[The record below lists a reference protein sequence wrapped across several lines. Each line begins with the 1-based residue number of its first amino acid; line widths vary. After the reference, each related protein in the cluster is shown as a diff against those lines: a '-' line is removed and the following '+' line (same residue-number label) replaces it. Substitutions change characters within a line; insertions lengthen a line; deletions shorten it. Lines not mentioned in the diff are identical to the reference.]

1 MNEGKE
7 ITMLYDEII
16 NIVTLA
22 GEMILQAHEEELTIY
37 DKAGISNFVTKHDKD
52 VQSYLIR
59 NLRIILPEA
68 NSWRK
73 KMEFNKNW
81 VKDIVLLLIRI
92 DGTTNFIFDYSIA
105 VFR

>member
-37 DKAGISNFVTKHDKD
+37 DNDNTDKCGAVKVTMYAGH
-52 VQSYLIR
+52 
-59 NLRIILPEA
+59 
-68 NSWRK
+68 
-73 KMEFNKNW
+73 KN
-81 VKDIVLLLIRI
+81 R
-92 DGTTNFIFDYSIA
+92 S
-105 VFR
+105 

>member
-68 NSWRK
+68 NFLA
-73 KMEFNKNW
+73 EE
-81 VKDIVLLLIRI
+81 
-92 DGTTNFIFDYSIA
+92 DGIQQELGEGNCLPTGGKLPPKYVDHYPL
-105 VFR
+105 